1 MQNYSPRLDL
11 LDRGHSLSNA
21 EETSSTCAIL
31 AVHVPTS
38 ARLTIRESTTHVA
51 RISEHVFVA
60 QTDMINNSTLLSG
73 EWRILGRQ
81 NWRISNSPYQNLV
94 IPGLPTIR
102 GLEFGKA
109 DIAIRIESQTVQHPG
124 NISAK
129 WGMSPTAMVWL
140 IEPNRQRNKFF

>member
-21 EETSSTCAIL
+21 EEILSTCVIL

-38 ARLTIRESTTHVA
+38 AGLTIRESTTHVA
-51 RISEHVFVA
+51 RVSEHVFVP

-73 EWRILGRQ
+73 EWRQ
-81 NWRISNSPYQNLV
+81 NWRISNSPYQNPV
-94 IPGLPTIR
+94 IAELPTIR

-109 DIAIRIESQTVQHPG
+109 DS
-124 NISAK
+124 
-129 WGMSPTAMVWL
+129 
-140 IEPNRQRNKFF
+140 NKN